1 MGHDAEISS
10 GVAAALAPA
19 PGPSPAGGLGEGDLA
34 ELLRSF
40 NDVTAR
46 LTGTH
51 ELLREEVARLK
62 GELARA
68 NEEIERSKRLAALGE
83 MAAGIAH
90 EVRNPLGSIGLHA
103 RMLEQDLGDRPAQ
116 REIAGRV
123 LTAVRGI
130 DAIVRD
136 MLAFARE
143 TRVDPR
149 AVVASELFAS
159 ALEEIGA
166 AELAKARVR
175 VELDAGCERV
185 RMVCDAGLIGRALVN
200 VVRNAVEAMTERP
213 DGGRER
219 VLRLRAGVEGGG
231 GVGGGVGGE
240 AGAGWALLRV
250 EDSGPGVSP
259 EVIGRMFNPFYT
271 TRAAGTGLGLAIVH
285 RIVDAH
291 AGRVRV
297 SNVEGTRKGERIGAV
312 VELILP
318 VEGPGGPTVVGG
330 T

>member
-1 MGHDAEISS
+1 MLDG
-10 GVAAALAPA
+10 AA
-19 PGPSPAGGLGEGDLA
+19 SQVQAGGIGEGDLA

-40 NDVTAR
+40 NDVTTR

-103 RMLEQDLGDRPAQ
+103 RILEQDLAGKPEQ
-116 REIAGRV
+116 KQLAGRI

-143 TRVDPR
+143 TRVTPAR
-149 AVVASELFAS
+149 TS
-159 ALEEIGA
+159 ALELFNAAIREIGEDTLKGA
-166 AELAKARVR
+166 GVR
-175 VELDAGCERV
+175 VELDGSGTGSSWRGALA
-185 RMVCDAGLIGRALVN
+185 CDPGLVGRALVN
-200 VVRNAVEAMTERP
+200 VIRNGVEAMTEHEC
-213 DGGRER
+213 GGRER
-219 VLRLRAGVEGGG
+219 VLRLRSGPEGGESTC
-231 GVGGGVGGE
+231 VV
-240 AGAGWALLRV
+240 LRI

-271 TRAAGTGLGLAIVH
+271 TRDAGTGLGLAIVH

-291 AGRVRV
+291 GGRVRV
-297 SNVEGTRKGERIGAV
+297 SNVEGTRKGERFGAV

-318 VEGPGGPTVVGG
+318 EEGPNGPTVVVLK
-330 T
+330 